1 MRHQI
6 TVRWAA
12 VMIALLIIFGCGGG
26 GGGGGSSNG
35 GSNNGVI
42 LSPSSASLAFGQ
54 VLNLTGTVP
63 GLANQGISWTA
74 TGGSITRT
82 GVSAAQYTAPA
93 TAGSYTITGRSEA
106 NANLYGTCVV
116 TVSSV
121 GVSIDPTTATVSPAG
136 SVAFTATVT
145 GAANT
150 NVTFTATGGT
160 VTKVGNVGT
169 YNAGGTTGNF
179 SVTATSVADPS
190 KKATASVTIANV
202 GANATINGRVYQDG
216 SSIGISGIIVAFY
229 NSSGSEVA
237 RATTA
242 ADGTFTKL
250 VPITARR
257 FHIIPSSISA
267 AYYKAFSYAGTRY
280 SPLLPTCSVPLPTL
294 TAGQTY
300 TMPVPVYIPNAAEPP
315 PPPPNGCS

>member
-1 MRHQI
+1 MRQQI
-6 TVRWAA
+6 SVRWAA
-12 VMIALLIIFGCGGG
+12 VMIALLVIFGCGGG
-26 GGGGGSSNG
+26 GGGSAPGG

-42 LSPSSASLAFGQ
+42 VSPSSASLAFGQ
-54 VLNLTGTVP
+54 VLNLTGLVP
-63 GLANQGISWTA
+63 GLANQGITWSA

-106 NANLYGTCVV
+106 NANLSGTCVV

-145 GAANT
+145 GATNT
-150 NVTFTATGGT
+150 NVNFTATGGT
-160 VTKVGNVGT
+160 ITKVGNVGT
-169 YNAGGTTGNF
+169 YRAGTTTGSF

-190 KKATASVTIANV
+190 KKATATVTIANV

-267 AYYKAFSYAGTRY
+267 SYYKAFSYAGTRY
-280 SPLLPTCSVPLPTL
+280 SPLLPTCSVPLPPI

-300 TMPVPVYIPNAAEPP
+300 TMPVPVYIPSASEPP